1 MTPVS
6 INYAEIAFGFFMYNY
21 SIYLP
26 EIALC
31 ILQYIGIRSYLI
43 NGDKEKYKL
52 LIKKLEKLTY
62 NSSFIFRNGKLI
74 PSGYFIGYGCV
85 GLYQKESRYVEDET
99 IRIITTQKFYENL
112 ISEDDIEFS
121 GEDAKSAAV
130 STDTSS
136 ELVKSEPDKMNETQ
150 PLITKPKKENNNKSK
165 VNVYMRSGQYK
176 AFYYTSITLDV
187 SHINPIGAQGAIVDD
202 IVNIYNKK
210 GRASVFIYG
219 VTLAGKS
226 SIGYLVAKALKGQY
240 CHTFNPTE
248 PGDNFS
254 NMLSEI
260 KGRDE
265 EEKPLVIVMEE
276 ANELIEAVHNKTIK
290 RHIEV
295 STQVKDKSSWC
306 GFLDDMIFYK
316 HIILILTS
324 NESKENIDKMDP
336 AYLRKGRIDET
347 YSMMDQL
354 PISDLM

>member
-1 MTPVS
+1 MAPVS

-26 EIALC
+26 EIILC
-31 ILQYIGIRSYLI
+31 LLQLIGVRSYLI
-43 NGDKEKYKL
+43 NGDKEKYKI

-62 NSSFIFRNGKLI
+62 NSSFMFRNGKII
-74 PSGYFIGYGCV
+74 PSGYFIGYRCIGI
-85 GLYQKESRYVEDET
+85 YHKEPRYVEDET
-99 IRIITTQKFYENL
+99 IRIITTQKFYDNL
-112 ISEDDIEFS
+112 ISEEDIEFS
-121 GEDAKSAAV
+121 PEDKQII
-130 STDTSS
+130 DTKS
-136 ELVKSEPDKMNETQ
+136 ELVKLETEKEKENQ
-150 PLITKPKKENNNKSK
+150 PLIPKQKKDNKSK

-176 AFYYTSITLDV
+176 SFYYTSITLDV
-187 SHINPIGAQGAIVDD
+187 SHINPMGAQEPIVDD
-202 IVNIYNKK
+202 IVKIYNKK
-210 GRASVFIYG
+210 NRAAVFIYG

-248 PGDNFS
+248 PGDSFS

-265 EEKPLVIVMEE
+265 DDDKPLVIVIEE

-316 HIILILTS
+316 NIILILTS

-347 YSMMDQL
+347 YSMMEQL
-354 PISDLM
+354 PIADLM